1 MKKAKTVVDDIRG
14 TDEGSG
20 HWEIEFVEMDMESLE
35 SVKGAAADFLRL
47 SGGRLNLLVN
57 NAGTNPLS
65 RLFR

>member
-14 TDEGSG
+14 TDERSG
-20 HWEIEFVEMDMESLE
+20 HWEIEVVEMDMESLE
-35 SVKGAAADFLRL
+35 SVKGAAADFLRR

-65 RLFR
+65 RLLR